1 MHTSTYVSTQLQA
14 CTHTHV
20 HVHLLPRVNA
30 HIHIRVHTA
39 TGIHTHS
46 RPRPPAPA
54 CQCTH
59 PHTCPHSYRHAHTP
73 TSTPTCC
80 RVCTRVLSVSSGY
93 RNPSSAV
100 LAITPAHALRIRNP
114 RLMLPAAPAPAA
126 LALASPPRRRSA
138 GRVRAPSA
146 SRQRPGG
153 SRRAPAHARSA
164 AVARMPAASDARSA
178 QPSATRLGL
187 PGPTLRPAHEAARL
201 ADSHGNIHAAK
212 GARLRAGVRV
222 RSARASCETAL
233 APPSLRNRQS

>member
-1 MHTSTYVSTQLQA
+1 MQQPRLARFVHEEKQKGRGGHPEDVADDAVKERQHPAHT
-14 CTHTHV
+14 V
-20 HVHLLPRVNA
+20 HVHLLPRVNV
-30 HIHIRVHTA
+30 HIHIR
-39 TGIHTHS
+39 IHTS
-46 RPRPPAPA
+46 
-54 CQCTH
+54 
-59 PHTCPHSYRHAHTP
+59 TCMLTAHIL